1 MRYQELHDEL
11 TSGVVSRS
19 ILRWAT
25 RLLEDVAAGR
35 SAVRAV
41 RHPLGF
47 VCLPVERGGARGVCV
62 HLWSGDLPSAGNTT
76 SEVHCHSWDLVS
88 YVLYGQVRNELVGVT
103 DRETGATHRVLEVVS
118 AGGVDDIHP
127 TGRTVTY
134 TEGAAGVYRT
144 GDVYT
149 LPAGVFH
156 RSVIPEG
163 TDTATIALGDGRPGA
178 ADLSLG
184 PLGTRSHRVTRERCD
199 DEETA
204 RAARLAADHL
214 ART

>member
-1 MRYQELHDEL
+1 MKYQELHDEL
-11 TSGVVSRS
+11 TSGAVSPSVPRRV
-19 ILRWAT
+19 LG
-25 RLLEDVAAGR
+25 LLEDIAAGR
-35 SAVRAV
+35 SAIRAV

-47 VCLPVERGGARGVCV
+47 VCLPVARGGACGVCL
-62 HLWSGDLPSAGNTT
+62 HLWSADLPRAGNTT

-103 DRETGATHRVLEVVS
+103 DSATGATHQLMRVVS
-118 AGGVDDIHP
+118 AGGVDNLSP
-127 TGRTVTY
+127 TGRTVTFR
-134 TEGAAGVYRT
+134 EGAAGVYRA

-149 LPAGVFH
+149 MPAGVFH
-156 RSVIPEG
+156 RSVIPDG
-163 TDTATIALGDGRPGA
+163 VDTATIALGSGRPGA